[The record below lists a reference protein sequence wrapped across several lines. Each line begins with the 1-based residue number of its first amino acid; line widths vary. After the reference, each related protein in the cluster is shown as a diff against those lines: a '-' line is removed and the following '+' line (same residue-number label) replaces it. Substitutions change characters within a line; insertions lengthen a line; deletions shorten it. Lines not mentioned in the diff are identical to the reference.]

1 MATARP
7 ALSPLWRNALRTWLA
22 ATLSIGVVLWAG
34 RGSVL
39 SLSLLMVVLFINED
53 DLTPARSIA
62 QMSGAALVG
71 ILTAAVLKDFSN
83 AWPML
88 GISLLAT
95 GALVRGLGLA
105 KGVGFG
111 YMICWAVDVI
121 GGGTHFTWALVFD
134 LTFASVVGIGMAQVA
149 TWVFWPRR
157 PLAQL
162 PGLERAIAEQ
172 MARQVRLFR
181 LWLLSGGA
189 PPPQLRSQELL
200 PQILRLQAVRAQRQG
215 TSLPKQTQRLGW
227 RWGQAGDLWR
237 QLLRQW
243 LLLEPLLLQLNT
255 PVPLETQQHSLV
267 IRCLNELEESL
278 LPDASTPARGWAS
291 RSDTGLWLAEADR
304 LGSSQPLL
312 LSIAQQGRNLAALM
326 RSRRSLIGS
335 IQPLVGTAP

>member
-22 ATLSIGVVLWAG
+22 ATLTIGVVLWAG
-34 RGSVL
+34 RGGVL
-39 SLSLLMVVLFINED
+39 SLGLLMVVVFINEN
-53 DLTPARSIA
+53 DLTPARSIL
-62 QMSGAALVG
+62 QMIGAALVG
-71 ILTAAVLKDFSN
+71 ILTAMVLKDFSS

-105 KGVGFG
+105 KGVGFA
-111 YMICWAVDVI
+111 YLLCWGVEVI
-121 GGGTHFTWALVFD
+121 GGATHFTWALVFD

-149 TWVFWPRR
+149 TWVFWPHR

-162 PGLERAIAEQ
+162 PGVEQAIAEQ
-172 MARQVRLFR
+172 MARQMRLFR
-181 LWLLSGGA
+181 HWLLSGGA

-227 RWGQAGDLWR
+227 RLGQAGDLWR

-243 LLLEPLLLQLNT
+243 LLLEPLLLQLE
-255 PVPLETQQHSLV
+255 PQQQSLV
-267 IRCLNELEESL
+267 IRSLSELEQSL
-278 LPDASTPARGWAS
+278 VSEASGPARREAC
-291 RSDTGLWLAEADR
+291 RAETGLWLAEADR

-312 LSIAQQGRNLAALM
+312 LSIAQQGRNLAALLQ
-326 RSRRSLIGS
+326 SRRSLIGS
-335 IQPLVGTAP
+335 LEPLGGTRP

>member
-22 ATLSIGVVLWAG
+22 ATLTIGVVLWAG
-34 RGSVL
+34 RGGVL
-39 SLSLLMVVLFINED
+39 SLGLLMVVVFINEN
-53 DLTPARSIA
+53 DLTPARSIL
-62 QMSGAALVG
+62 QMIGAALVG
-71 ILTAAVLKDFSN
+71 ILTAMVLKDFSS

-111 YMICWAVDVI
+111 YLLCWGVEVI
-121 GGGTHFTWALVFD
+121 GGATHFTWALVFD
-134 LTFASVVGIGMAQVA
+134 LAFASVVGIGMAQVA

-172 MARQVRLFR
+172 MVRQMRVFR
-181 LWLLSGGA
+181 HWLLSGGA
-189 PPPQLRSQELL
+189 PPRLLRSQELL
-200 PQILRLQAVRAQRQG
+200 PQILRLQAMRAQGQC
-215 TSLPKQTQRLGW
+215 TSLPKQAQRLHW

-255 PVPLETQQHSLV
+255 PLQLEAQQQSLL
-267 IRCLNELEESL
+267 IRCLNELEQSL
-278 LPDASTPARGWAS
+278 LPEASTPASGGAS
-291 RSDTGLWLAEADR
+291 RSETGLWLAEADR

-312 LSIAQQGRNLAALM
+312 LSIAQQGRNLAALLQ
-326 RSRRSLIGS
+326 SRRCLIGS
-335 IQPLVGTAP
+335 IPPLGGTAP